1 MTTPVLPR
9 IRDYIHTNPNLVND
23 ANGYVWVKHRDPKIN
38 RCDEIEGLQEISD
51 KETCLTVATG
61 FLSNEFQSL
70 GFGPGVV
77 GTPFLWAGGDTNVAH
92 LPVGCSVPTDGV
104 GRLNTRD
111 IHYQTSTGNSGT
123 TYSNGGR
130 FDLKFCKRTPPPV
143 VAATITTPPPVVA
156 ATITTPPPVVAATIT
171 TPPPVV
177 AAIVVTPESDDDDDE
192 SDNKNMYYQIGG
204 GISLCVFFII
214 LLIIMT
220 KK

>member
-77 GTPFLWAGGDTNVAH
+77 GTPYLWRGGNTNAAN
-92 LPVGCSVPTDGV
+92 LPVGCSVPTDGA

-130 FDLKFCKRTPPPV
+130 FDLKFCKRTPMVPAVTTPPPV
-143 VAATITTPPPVVA
+143 VPAITTPPPVE
-156 ATITTPPPVVAATIT
+156 TTVT

-214 LLIIMT
+214 LLIILLM
-220 KK
+220 

>member
-92 LPVGCSVPTDGV
+92 LPVGCSVPTDGA

-111 IHYQTSTGNSGT
+111 IHYQTSTGDSGT

-130 FDLKFCKRTPPPV
+130 FDLKFCGTSSHNS
-143 VAATITTPPPVVA
+143 TTRGSNCYNSS
-156 ATITTPPPVVAATIT
+156 TSGHNSSTC
-171 TPPPVV
+171 
-177 AAIVVTPESDDDDDE
+177 
-192 SDNKNMYYQIGG
+192 
-204 GISLCVFFII
+204 GIRRRRR
-214 LLIIMT
+214 
-220 KK
+220 

>member
-23 ANGYVWVKHRDPKIN
+23 TNGYVWVKHRDPKIN

-51 KETCLTVATG
+51 KETCLSVATG

-77 GTPFLWAGGDTNVAH
+77 GTPYLWAGGDTNVAH
-92 LPVGCSVPTDGV
+92 LPVGCSVPTDGA
-104 GRLNTRD
+104 GRLNTRE
-111 IHYQTSTGNSGT
+111 IHYQTSTGDSGT
-123 TYSNGGR
+123 TYSNGDR
-130 FDLKFCKRTPPPV
+130 FDLKFCKRTPPV
-143 VAATITTPPPVVA
+143 VAATVTTPPPVVE
-156 ATITTPPPVVAATIT
+156 TTVTTPPPVETTVT
-171 TPPPVV
+171 TPPPV
-177 AAIVVTPESDDDDDE
+177 ESDDDDGE
-192 SDNKNMYYQIGG
+192 SDNKNTYYQIGG

>member
-1 MTTPVLPR
+1 MTAPVLPM

-38 RCDEIEGLQEISD
+38 RCDEIEGLQEIPD
-51 KETCLTVATG
+51 KGTCLTVATG

-77 GTPFLWAGGDTNVAH
+77 GTPLLWRGGDTNVAN
-92 LPVGCSVPTDGV
+92 LPVGCSVPTDGS
-104 GRLNTRD
+104 GRLNTRE
-111 IHYQTSTGNSGT
+111 IHYQTSTGDSGT
-123 TYSNGGR
+123 TYSNGDR
-130 FDLKFCKRTPPPV
+130 FDLKFCKRTPP
-143 VAATITTPPPVVA
+143 
-156 ATITTPPPVVAATIT
+156 
-171 TPPPVV
+171 
-177 AAIVVTPESDDDDDE
+177 PESDDDDDE

>member
-92 LPVGCSVPTDGV
+92 LPVGCSVPTDGA

-111 IHYQTSTGNSGT
+111 IHYQTSTGDSGT

-143 VAATITTPPPVVA
+143 VPAITTPPPVVPA
-156 ATITTPPPVVAATIT
+156 VITPPLV
-171 TPPPVV
+171 
-177 AAIVVTPESDDDDDE
+177 ESDDDDGE
-192 SDNKNMYYQIGG
+192 SDNKNTYYQIGG
-204 GISLCVFFII
+204 GISLCMFFII
-214 LLIIMT
+214 LLIVMT